1 MTDSVQRIP
10 SHHPRTASRVFS
22 GEAVVITPAENKVR
36 MLNPVGSRIWELIDG
51 ARNVEEIVAVLT
63 QEYDVDPQHAQRT
76 TVDLLDT
83 LAEKDL
89 IVWN

>member
-1 MTDSVQRIP
+1 MTDSGKRVP
-10 SHHPRTASRVFS
+10 AHHSRTASRIFS

-36 MLNPVGSRIWELIDG
+36 MLNPVGSRIWELVDG
-51 ARNVEEIVAVLT
+51 SRSVAEIVVVLT
-63 QEYDVDPQHAQRT
+63 SEYDVDPQHAQRT
-76 TVDLLDT
+76 TLELLDA